1 MAIYKV
7 HFFISFFRYAI
18 FAKLSDSKMRCLQL
32 LNYLGPEEVQKSK
45 ILPSTNLGFWATLC
59 GMWNKQM
66 NNCGNF
72 SIKRFMWRN
81 KKWIMFS
88 NKGVIRFPLDV
99 VPRVKWVQSDQCD
112 YTNIK
117 SDQGFVVS
125 KLNFKGIVTTL
136 GYPSAP

>member
-1 MAIYKV
+1 
-7 HFFISFFRYAI
+7 
-18 FAKLSDSKMRCLQL
+18 
-32 LNYLGPEEVQKSK
+32 
-45 ILPSTNLGFWATLC
+45 
-59 GMWNKQM
+59 
-66 NNCGNF
+66 
-72 SIKRFMWRN
+72 
-81 KKWIMFS
+81 MFS